1 MSHWHRIP
9 VHRVATLLPSFF
21 RRQVRDDLV
30 PVKIEVYPLV
40 RAAAF
45 GAAEQLAVEA
55 ACRAQVV
62 HREGEMKERN
72 RAHTAGVSAG
82 PASRKPAPVRGPALS
97 SALGGLLALSL
108 VLGASSCADQDQ
120 IVAQVAQTP
129 GSWRLLLALLLG
141 FALSF
146 LGSLPMT
153 GPLAL
158 LVLDRTVSG
167 QRRSAFWIALAGAL
181 VEGLIAAVI
190 AALLPLVLRYSTS
203 IVRIARVSGA
213 VVIFVVGLSLVLR
226 PQTVTQLETTHKGQS
241 LLAGFLATALNPTLL
256 ATWTIAVTALH
267 ANGLLDGGFRAGPV
281 FGVGVVVGVLGWFL
295 VLVALARVGTPE
307 RMNRYRSALG
317 RSVGGILLLV
327 SVLTFLH
334 LAFP

>member
-1 MSHWHRIP
+1 MLGLS
-9 VHRVATLLPSFF
+9 VA
-21 RRQVRDDLV
+21 LV
-30 PVKIEVYPLV
+30 
-40 RAAAF
+40 
-45 GAAEQLAVEA
+45 
-55 ACRAQVV
+55 
-62 HREGEMKERN
+62 
-72 RAHTAGVSAG
+72 
-82 PASRKPAPVRGPALS
+82 
-97 SALGGLLALSL
+97 ALGCGDRSEL
-108 VLGASSCADQDQ
+108 
-120 IVAQVAQTP
+120 IAQVAQTP
-129 GSWRLLLALLLG
+129 GSWRLLLAVLLG

-181 VEGLIAAVI
+181 VEGVIAAAI
-190 AALLPLVLRYSTS
+190 AALLPLVLQYSTS

-226 PQTVTQLETTHKGQS
+226 PQTVTRLQTSHKGQS

-267 ANGLLDGGFRAGPV
+267 ANGLLDGGLRAGPL
-281 FGVGVVVGVLGWFL
+281 FGVGVVFGVLGWFL
-295 VLVALARVGTPE
+295 VLVLLARAGSPE
-307 RMNRYRSALG
+307 RMSRYRAALG

-327 SVLTFLH
+327 SALTFLH
-334 LAFP
+334 LALP

>member
-1 MSHWHRIP
+1 
-9 VHRVATLLPSFF
+9 
-21 RRQVRDDLV
+21 LV
-30 PVKIEVYPLV
+30 G
-40 RAAAF
+40 AAAF
-45 GAAEQLAVEA
+45 GAAEQLAIEA
-55 ACRAQVV
+55 PRRAQVV
-62 HREGEMKERN
+62 HREGQMKERN
-72 RAHTAGVSAG
+72 RAHPAGVPAG
-82 PASRKPAPVRGPALS
+82 PASRKLALLLLA
-97 SALGGLLALSL
+97 ALG
-108 VLGASSCADQDQ
+108 CAHQDQ

-167 QRRSAFWIALAGAL
+167 QRRSAFWIAFAGAL
-181 VEGLIAAVI
+181 VEGVIAAVI
-190 AALLPLVLRYSTS
+190 AALLPLVLQYSTS

-267 ANGLLDGGFRAGPV
+267 ANGLLDGGWREGPV

-295 VLVALARVGTPE
+295 VLVALAPVGTPE
-307 RMNRYRSALG
+307 RMNRYRAALG

-327 SVLTFLH
+327 SALTFLH
-334 LAFP
+334 LAWPNEAGGEQ

>member
-1 MSHWHRIP
+1 M
-9 VHRVATLLPSFF
+9 
-21 RRQVRDDLV
+21 
-30 PVKIEVYPLV
+30 
-40 RAAAF
+40 
-45 GAAEQLAVEA
+45 
-55 ACRAQVV
+55 
-62 HREGEMKERN
+62 
-72 RAHTAGVSAG
+72 
-82 PASRKPAPVRGPALS
+82 
-97 SALGGLLALSL
+97 
-108 VLGASSCADQDQ
+108 
-120 IVAQVAQTP
+120 AQVAQTP

-181 VEGLIAAVI
+181 VEGVVAGAI

-226 PQTVTQLETTHKGQS
+226 PQTVTELETSHKGQS

-267 ANGLLDGGFRAGPV
+267 ANGLLDGGLRVGPL
-281 FGVGVVVGVLGWFL
+281 FGVGVVAGVLAWFL
-295 VLVALARVGTPE
+295 VLVLLARVGSPA
-307 RMNRYRSALG
+307 RMSGYRAALG

-327 SVLTFLH
+327 SALTFLH
-334 LAFP
+334 LAWPNDAGGEQPQQSH